1 MSEMLVKLW
10 DNGLLQ
16 MGVWETI
23 YMTLLSTGFS
33 KRRASLV

>member
-16 MGVWETI
+16 LGVWETI
-23 YMTLLSTGFS
+23 YKIG
-33 KRRASLV
+33 RAHV